1 MAENQEPVKVEE
13 QGPFIHQLQLF
24 LVGGQQF
31 TVNELSDS
39 VKMPQNV
46 IAFINA
52 WRQKRDV
59 WHSPNNDP
67 KFGVRVKDVS
77 LYEYRVGKASAVKPA
92 ESVAAPVRPLLRL
105 LRRNPPNPLSSVRR
119 RWPENECVSS
129 VGGASMKYFRRR
141 VDSISRRPESRKE
154 LRLCFSL
161 DLCFYSGSQV
171 RSAVTRFRSNQMKQI
186 VAVIKPF
193 KLDDVREALSETG
206 VHGLTVTEV
215 KGFGR
220 QKGHTEL
227 YRGAEYVVDFL
238 PKLKV
243 ETVVADDLVEQAI
256 DAIRKAAHTGKIG
269 DGKIFVY
276 DVEQVIRIRTGETGE
291 SAV

>member
-1 MAENQEPVKVEE
+1 
-13 QGPFIHQLQLF
+13 
-24 LVGGQQF
+24 
-31 TVNELSDS
+31 
-39 VKMPQNV
+39 
-46 IAFINA
+46 
-52 WRQKRDV
+52 
-59 WHSPNNDP
+59 
-67 KFGVRVKDVS
+67 
-77 LYEYRVGKASAVKPA
+77 
-92 ESVAAPVRPLLRL
+92 
-105 LRRNPPNPLSSVRR
+105 
-119 RWPENECVSS
+119 
-129 VGGASMKYFRRR
+129 
-141 VDSISRRPESRKE
+141 
-154 LRLCFSL
+154 
-161 DLCFYSGSQV
+161 
-171 RSAVTRFRSNQMKQI
+171 MKQI

-291 SAV
+291 SSSSCPVGITFPICPFRIEISAPKVRLLIISTRFPRITSVLASFI